1 MSINKKLKNEVIL
14 KLIFVGY
21 SYDHIGPHFIFYNT
35 YLKNYK
41 KQYLNNISFTIKK
54 VEKRYCIGIY
64 NLDTLS
70 YSPCP
75 NNYKLDFNSK
85 INNCDECYNKIGF
98 NPAFYNTQKISP
110 QQLEYNKLP
119 HVVYLAYFSPL
130 HIKVGIA
137 SAKRSS
143 LRLLEQGAR
152 AAFIIKTFSN
162 AYLARELEAKLC
174 KGDYGILERLSSD
187 QKLNII
193 FENSYDP
200 ITANK
205 TLSDILMQV
214 NIVPESE
221 FLDFNLKYFYN
232 NNYDLSNLEKVKK
245 PEFLSGQAIGMIGDI
260 AILKQKEKII
270 AVSVKKFISHK
281 IDINYSE
288 NFMEYLTEPKQ
299 ISFW

>member
-1 MSINKKLKNEVIL
+1 M
-14 KLIFVGY
+14 IFVGY

-54 VEKRYCIGIY
+54 IEERYCIGMY

-70 YSPCP
+70 YLPCP
-75 NNYKLDFNSK
+75 NNCKLDFNSK
-85 INNCDECYNKIGF
+85 MNNCGECYNKIGF

-130 HIKVGIA
+130 HIKVGMA
-137 SAKRSS
+137 SKRRLS

-152 AAFIIKTFSN
+152 SAFILATFPN

-174 KGDYGILERLSSD
+174 GGGYGILERLSSE
-187 QKLNII
+187 QKLKIVC
-193 FENSYDP
+193 ENSYSSKV
-200 ITANK
+200 ANK
-205 TLSDILMQV
+205 ILTDVLMQV
-214 NIVPESE
+214 DIVPESE

-232 NNYDLSNLEKVKK
+232 NNYDLSNLEKVKA
-245 PEFLSGQAIGMIGDI
+245 PQFLSGQAIGMIGDI
-260 AILKQKEKII
+260 AIFKQKEKII
-270 AVSVKKFISHK
+270 AVPVKKFISHK